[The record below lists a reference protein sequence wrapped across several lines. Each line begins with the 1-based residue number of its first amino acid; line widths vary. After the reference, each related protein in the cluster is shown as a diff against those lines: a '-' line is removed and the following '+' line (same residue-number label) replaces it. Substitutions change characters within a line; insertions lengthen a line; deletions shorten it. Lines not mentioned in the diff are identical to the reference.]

1 MRVLVHFAE
10 GFEEIE
16 ALAVV
21 DILRRAG
28 IETATVSVTGDKVV
42 VSTKNIKVVCDLL
55 FEEADYSKADMIVLP
70 GGMPGTKNLDAHIG
84 LKGKIEQF
92 YNDKKWLAAICA
104 APMVYGKMGLLQGE
118 RAICYPGVETELKGA
133 EIVKEEVVVSGKFIT
148 SMGPGTAM
156 AFGYKIVEILQ
167 GKESADKL
175 KKAMIYMALE

>member
-28 IETATVSVTGDKVV
+28 IETVMVSVTGDKVV
-42 VSTKNIKVVCDLL
+42 GSTRDIKVVCDLL
-55 FEEADYSKADMIVLP
+55 FEESDYSKADMIVLP
-70 GGMPGTKNLDAHIG
+70 GGMPGTKNLDAHVG
-84 LKGKIEQF
+84 LKGQIEKF

-175 KKAMIYMALE
+175 KKAMIYKAL